1 MSWAGGRPAIGLR
14 RVARGRSSARGQ
26 AVFAVE
32 GGPHHLAA
40 LDILPPLISLT
51 LLTALVSFMFKWL
64 SAFLHWTPS
73 IELGRIPADLTGRKP
88 IVGTVEFADVARI
101 IVTNLLLMAPILL
114 ALRRWRLPLGSVTF
128 VFTSVAVMMAGL
140 AEYRLGGRIL
150 AAAAGGAAADLL
162 IRRRHSLAHRSV
174 AWNGRP
180 RRFDRRAAELSLG
193 PAGGRRNGLGRGGSS
208 VDVRARGHTLGH
220 RTRLTHPFLDCRAGA
235 APQAASTETVGN
247 SSTVS
252 PSSSSCSSIARSSFV
267 SKRSRCLSAR

>member
-101 IVTNLLLMAPILL
+101 ILTNLLLMAPILL

-180 RRFDRRAAELSLG
+180 RTAARRTR
-193 PAGGRRNGLGRGGSS
+193 PPVAGGLLSFLS
-208 VDVRARGHTLGH
+208 VPPAVVGTVWAEE
-220 RTRLTHPFLDCRAGA
+220 GA
-235 APQAASTETVGN
+235 PSTSVLEDI
-247 SSTVS
+247 
-252 PSSSSCSSIARSSFV
+252 PWAIEPA
-267 SKRSRCLSAR
+267 